1 MIPAFPLLFVTST
14 LVPLVAVLVWVN
26 LFLGALPSQ
35 LDLHVEQCSDL
46 VSVSLF
52 PLLTTLKLHECPN
65 LSAISSLPSLTTFEL
80 EQCPNLIAVRAFPHW
95 LARYLATHPS
105 FIIASLRLRSIRT
118 GKPKPAVDGRLL
130 VAWLFIIYVRSYMT
144 TYLLV
149 AWFFLQ
155 IK

>member
-1 MIPAFPLLFVTST
+1 MIRAFPLLFVTST

-65 LSAISSLPSLTTFEL
+65 LSAISSFPSLTTLGL
-80 EQCPNLIAVRAFPHW
+80 EQCPNLIAVRAFPS
-95 LARYLATHPS
+95 LARSLPWHPS
-105 FIIASLRLRSIRT
+105 IIHHCIPAAKKYPDRGASRRRKVISCLI
-118 GKPKPAVDGRLL
+118 
-130 VAWLFIIYVRSYMT
+130 IYNIYVRSYMT